1 VLVDGGVAAAHASGV
16 RDMRRL
22 VRFGVPTLAA
32 VALASGA
39 SVRGQG
45 APPAWAYV
53 VNPPDFRPPPDDGRL
68 RHVPDSTAAFT
79 LTQVRDLFVAPDWHP
94 GDHPPMPQVVAR
106 GRKPGVFACG
116 FCHRADGPGGPENT
130 SLGGLPAAYIV
141 QQMADFRSGA
151 RATSVP
157 ERDPPKLMIA
167 LSRDAT
173 DAEVAA
179 AAAYFSTLEPRS
191 NLSVVETAT
200 VPRTF
205 VAGWHL
211 AAAKSADTE
220 PLGQRIVEVPED
232 LERFESR
239 DARVRFIAYAPPGS
253 IEKGRALAATGGGGR
268 TVQCGIC
275 HGPGLKGLG
284 PVPGIAGRSP
294 SYIVRQL
301 FDFKHGARAGARSA
315 LMAPTVDEMT
325 LDDMIS
331 LAAYAA
337 SLKP

>member
-1 VLVDGGVAAAHASGV
+1 
-16 RDMRRL
+16 MKRL
-22 VRFGVPTLAA
+22 VRFGVLTLAA
-32 VALASGA
+32 AALASA
-39 SVRGQG
+39 SSLRGQE
-45 APPAWAYV
+45 APPTWAYV
-53 VNPPDFRPPPDDGRL
+53 VNPPDFRPPPDDGRS
-68 RHVPDSTAAFT
+68 RHVPDSTSAFT
-79 LTQVRDLFVAPDWHP
+79 LTQVRDLFSAPDWHP
-94 GDHPPMPQVVAR
+94 GDHLPMPEVVAR

-116 FCHRADGPGGPENT
+116 FCHRADGSGGPENS
-130 SLGGLPAAYIV
+130 SLGGLPAAYIA

-157 ERDPPKLMIA
+157 ERDPPKFMIA
-167 LSRDAT
+167 LSREVT

-179 AAAYFSTLEPRS
+179 AAEYFSTIKPRS
-191 NLSVVETAT
+191 NLSVVETAS

-205 VAGWHL
+205 VTGWHL
-211 AAAKSADTE
+211 AAAKSTDRE

-239 DARVRFIAYAPPGS
+239 DARARFIAYVPPGS

-268 TVQCGIC
+268 TQQCGVC
-275 HGPGLKGLG
+275 HGPELTGLG
-284 PVPGIAGRSP
+284 PIPGIAGRSP

-301 FDFKHGARAGARSA
+301 YDFKHGARAGTGSA
-315 LMAPTVDEMT
+315 LMTPSVDKLT

>member
-1 VLVDGGVAAAHASGV
+1 
-16 RDMRRL
+16 M
-22 VRFGVPTLAA
+22 
-32 VALASGA
+32 
-39 SVRGQG
+39 
-45 APPAWAYV
+45 
-53 VNPPDFRPPPDDGRL
+53 
-68 RHVPDSTAAFT
+68 PDSTAAFT

-94 GDHPPMPQVVAR
+94 GDHPPMPEVVAR

-130 SLGGLPAAYIV
+130 SLGGLPAAYIA

-157 ERDPPKLMIA
+157 ERDPTRFMIA
-167 LSRDAT
+167 LSREVT
-173 DAEVAA
+173 DAEIAA
-179 AAAYFSTLEPRS
+179 AAAYFSTTEPRS
-191 NLSVVETAT
+191 NISVVETAS
-200 VPRTF
+200 VPRT
-205 VAGWHL
+205 VATGWHL
-211 AAAKSADTE
+211 AAAKSAESE

-239 DARVRFIAYAPPGS
+239 DARVRFIAYVPPGS
-253 IEKGRALAATGGGGR
+253 IEEGRALAATGGGSR
-268 TVQCGIC
+268 TLPCGTC
-275 HGPGLKGLG
+275 HGPGLTGLG

-294 SYIVRQL
+294 SYLVRQL
-301 FDFKHGARAGARSA
+301 FDFKHGARAGAGSA
-315 LMAPTVDEMT
+315 LMTPAVDKLT

>member
-1 VLVDGGVAAAHASGV
+1 MGGVAAAHATGV
-16 RDMRRL
+16 RDMKRL
-22 VRFGVPTLAA
+22 VRFSVPTLAA

-39 SVRGQG
+39 SVRGQE

-79 LTQVRDLFVAPDWHP
+79 LTQVRDLFFAPDWHP

-106 GRKPGVFACG
+106 GRKPGVYACG

-141 QQMADFRSGA
+141 QQMADFKSGA

-157 ERDPPKLMIA
+157 ERDPPRFMIA
-167 LSRDAT
+167 LSREAT

-191 NLSVVETAT
+191 NISVVETAT

-211 AAAKSADTE
+211 AAAKSATAE

-253 IEKGRALAATGGGGR
+253 IEKGRTLAATGGGGR

-284 PVPGIAGRSP
+284 PIPGIAGRSP

-301 FDFKHGARAGARSA
+301 FDFKHGARAGAGGA
-315 LMAPTVDEMT
+315 LMTPTVDKLT

>member
-1 VLVDGGVAAAHASGV
+1 
-16 RDMRRL
+16 MERL
-22 VRFGVPTLAA
+22 VGLGVLSLA
-32 VALASGA
+32 VAVLASGS
-39 SVRGQG
+39 SVRGQEP
-45 APPAWAYV
+45 PPAWAYV

-79 LTQVRDLFVAPDWHP
+79 LAQVRDLFFAPDWHP
-94 GDHPPMPQVVAR
+94 GDHPPMPEVVAR

-116 FCHRADGPGGPENT
+116 FCHRADGPGGPENS

-157 ERDPPKLMIA
+157 ERDPPRFMIA
-167 LSRDAT
+167 VSREAT

-179 AAAYFSTLEPRS
+179 AAAYFSALEPRS
-191 NLSVVETAT
+191 NISVVEAPR

-220 PLGQRIVEVPED
+220 PIGQRIVEVPED

-239 DARVRFIAYAPPGS
+239 DARARFTAYVPPGS

-268 TVQCGIC
+268 TLQCGTC
-275 HGPGLKGLG
+275 HGAGLKGLG
-284 PVPGIAGRSP
+284 PIPGIAGRSP
-294 SYIVRQL
+294 SYVVRQL
-301 FDFKHGARAGARSA
+301 FDFEHGARAGAGRA
-315 LMAPTVDEMT
+315 LMAPAVDALT

-331 LAAYAA
+331 LAAYTA